1 VDTKPSLAV
10 LYFENL
16 SGDESLEWL
25 RTGLTDM
32 LVTDLAQ
39 SPSIRVLGTDR
50 LHQILEDIGA
60 ADDEMTS
67 SSVVTAVA
75 EQGDVDHVLLG
86 SFARAG
92 NLIRI
97 SARLQSAASGEI
109 LASETVEGEG
119 EEAIFP
125 LVDDLTRRIKAQFD
139 MAEAMMAADV
149 DADLTDV
156 TTDSVEAYRHYAEGI
171 MLHEQLREDEAIPLL
186 ERAAEI
192 DPEFAMAHAKLAV
205 AYGNIGDLDKAR
217 EHSAIAMEHLDRVTD
232 RERYYIEGRH
242 YSLEQGGSEQAIA
255 AYERAVELYPDHTS
269 ARNNLAQQLVNLE
282 RFDEAIRHFEHLRSS
297 GMQFP
302 GTYASLANAYG
313 VTGQFDQ
320 GLAVLEEY
328 TERNPEN
335 AAGFEN
341 LAEHLAWA
349 GRLQEASRTL
359 DRAEQLGRSVADVG
373 HLRWQIHM
381 LAGDADAAEEVLET
395 MSESGEIRAR
405 VNADFDATA
414 MALFEGDVENAIEHL
429 EELEG
434 IAAARQQA
442 FNIHAGVLLEIG
454 NIDGALAVADGM
466 LSEDENPQSRL
477 DGLGTRALA
486 LAARD
491 GMAAAAST
499 FDQFWEQP
507 RGTALPR
514 HAGLLRRRLAAGH
527 RVGFRS
533 ARPPAAAGADGQRAT
548 AAAALHAG
556 GGALRARRSRC
567 RRAAVPARARHDRSA
582 VRADRHR
589 AHALVPGADPRA
601 SRRWRPGARAVPAL
615 RRPLG
620 RGRHRRGPCG
630 VRRRLPRPLSPLAAP

>member
-1 VDTKPSLAV
+1 MNLLATPDAPKPAPSESRALADFQPAELFLNRDLSL
-10 LYFENL
+10 
-16 SGDESLEWL
+16 LEFNK
-25 RTGLTDM
+25 
-32 LVTDLAQ
+32 
-39 SPSIRVLGTDR
+39 RVL
-50 LHQILEDIGA
+50 E
-60 ADDEMTS
+60 
-67 SSVVTAVA
+67 
-75 EQGDVDHVLLG
+75 
-86 SFARAG
+86 
-92 NLIRI
+92 
-97 SARLQSAASGEI
+97 
-109 LASETVEGEG
+109 LA
-119 EEAIFP
+119 
-125 LVDDLTRRIKAQFD
+125 K
-139 MAEAMMAADV
+139 
-149 DADLTDV
+149 
-156 TTDSVEAYRHYAEGI
+156 
-171 MLHEQLREDEAIPLL
+171 DEAIPLL

-499 FDQFWEQP
+499 FDQFWEQVEALNLPARIVSREEQRFRGMLAYYAGDWQQVIALVSEALDRLPPQAQMGNAP
-507 RGTALPR
+507 RPR
-514 HAGLLRRRLAAGH
+514 LHYTLGVAHFELGDLDAAEPQFRRVLDMTGRLFEPIATVRTHWYLGQIH
-527 RVGFRS
+527 ERRG
-533 ARPPAAAGADGQRAT
+533 DG
-548 AAAALHAG
+548 
-556 GGALRARRSRC
+556 
-567 RRAAVPARARHDRSA
+567 ARAREQYQRFVDHWDGGDIDEDRVA
-582 VRADRHR
+582 YAADYLDR
-589 AHALVPGADPRA
+589 
-601 SRRWRPGARAVPAL
+601 
-615 RRPLG
+615 
-620 RGRHRRGPCG
+620 
-630 VRRRLPRPLSPLAAP
+630 